1 MAAAAAG
8 ASRLKALDACL
19 LQPEPEPEPSP
30 GRVDPAVEAALA
42 AAPYDDGSIAATL
55 FRQWPL
61 VALVKLPGVGGGRG
75 VVTTQAVTAGTVL
88 MSETPFIPP
97 PAAGWA
103 SAVGSASQAENDGP
117 SESDTGEGWEPPP
130 LHTAV
135 VHLLLATGGIR
146 RPEIRE
152 LHPQSLDPAVGC
164 MTETQLERSWTEH
177 AATVDALLQRYPCPP
192 DRGSAAA
199 SVNNADAGSGDG
211 SGPYNREEVLRC
223 MLAVQFNA
231 FGSGLY
237 LALAMIN
244 HSCRPNASKF
254 EPRSVKAE
262 ASSGSG
268 KSEIVAVVDIPRGA
282 EVTIHY
288 ANPITRSHRCRVE
301 LFQAQHQFTL
311 PETSP
316 FDTIDPLMDAKIS
329 PESAW
334 VATASVERRLDILE
348 PRMEAET
355 GGTAHSLGCLE
366 EARSCLE
373 VVLAVLPPQHLVVI
387 RSHLAVVRAAQAV
400 IAANVRRR
408 STRKEHTEDERVA
421 HVAAVSALRS
431 CVAVDKSRYLPP
443 THHERAT
450 TASDMAALLGYLL
463 SANPELLYRELA
475 TEGFGSFSLASRAE
489 FAAKNRAEV
498 LQALYE

>member
-1 MAAAAAG
+1 M
-8 ASRLKALDACL
+8 
-19 LQPEPEPEPSP
+19 E
-30 GRVDPAVEAALA
+30 AVLA

-88 MSETPFIPP
+88 MSEAPFIPP
-97 PAAGWA
+97 PAAGWG
-103 SAVGSASQAENDGP
+103 SAVGSASQADDGLG
-117 SESDTGEGWEPPP
+117 SDTGEGWEPTP

-135 VHLLLATGGIR
+135 VHHLLATGGIR
-146 RPEIRE
+146 RPEMSE
-152 LHPQSLDPAVGC
+152 LHPRSLDPAAGC

-177 AATVDALLQRYPCPP
+177 AATVDVLLRRYPCPP
-192 DRGSAAA
+192 GRDSTNA
-199 SVNNADAGSGDG
+199 SVNNAAAGSGDG
-211 SGPYNREEVLRC
+211 GSSPYNREEVLRC

-254 EPRSVKAE
+254 EPRSVKAAAKPTVGVG
-262 ASSGSG
+262 ASSGTG

-288 ANPITRSHRCRVE
+288 ANPITRSHRSRVE

-311 PETSP
+311 PETSL
-316 FDTIDPLMDAKIS
+316 FDTIDPLMDGRIS
-329 PESAW
+329 PASAW

-348 PRMEAET
+348 PRMET
-355 GGTAHSLGCLE
+355 GGTVHSLGCLE
-366 EARSCLE
+366 EAQSCLE

-387 RSHLAVVRAAQAV
+387 RSHLAVVRSAQAV

-408 STRKEHTEDERVA
+408 STRKEHRDDERVA
-421 HVAAVSALRS
+421 HAAAVSALRS
-431 CVAVDKSRYLPP
+431 CVAIDKSRYLAP

-450 TASDMAALLGYLL
+450 TASDTAALLGYLL
-463 SANPELLYRELA
+463 SANPELLFRELA

-489 FAAKNRAEV
+489 FAAKNRAEA
-498 LQALYE
+498 LQALYEY